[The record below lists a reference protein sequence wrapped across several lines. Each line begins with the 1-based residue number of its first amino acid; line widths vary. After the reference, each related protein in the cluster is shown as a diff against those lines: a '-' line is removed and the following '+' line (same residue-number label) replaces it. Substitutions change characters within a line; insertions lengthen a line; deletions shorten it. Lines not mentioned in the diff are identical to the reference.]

1 MSSNITIRTTP
12 KSRVSLNTGSRNKLT
27 VKTGS
32 AVPGGGAPTSEIDTI
47 RELRDVD
54 ASDLDT
60 NETLVYDGSSGKF
73 VVKELP
79 LIDGGTF

>member
-1 MSSNITIRTTP
+1 MGSNITVRTTP
-12 KSRVSLNTGSRNKLT
+12 KNRVSINTGSRNKLK
-27 VKTGS
+27 VNSGVVGAGS
-32 AVPGGGAPTSEIDTI
+32 TAESAIDTI
-47 RELRDVD
+47 RELKDVD
-54 ASDLDT
+54 ASDLDS